1 MDLLEYQAK
10 TLFRQMD
17 IPVLPS
23 QRIDQAQDIKGLKIP
38 YPVVLKSQVKAG
50 GRGKAGGIKFVEN
63 TIDAVAAAQAIFNL
77 PIVNE
82 YPQVLLAEAK
92 YDADQEL
99 YLAVVLDM
107 ISRRPLLLGSRQ
119 GGVDL
124 ETTLSEVQQVI
135 VDQAFSPF
143 YARKLMVK
151 MGLQDHL
158 ILAVSE
164 IVEKMYRL
172 FIEKDLDLVE
182 INPLGISPKGEVMA
196 LDGKVIVNNMALKRH
211 RDLIELMTNS
221 LTSQP
226 SQPMKNGSFLP
237 VSALKN
243 ARNEISPTIDFV
255 ELQGNI
261 GVLCNGAALSLSTLD
276 LIIQAQGKPANFV
289 NLSGEDYFE
298 LTDSGRERLY
308 QGLDRVSQ
316 STKVKVILI
325 NLVTHQNAS
334 HTLMSEILSYL
345 KRKTYQQS
353 FPSVVLRL
361 ALYPSEI
368 NQQQLVD
375 LPIEIY
381 QSLDDAVKQAVNLA
395 K

>member
-10 TLFRQMD
+10 TLFRQMN

-38 YPVVLKSQVKAG
+38 YPVVLKSQVRAG

-99 YLAVVLDM
+99 YLAVVLDAV
-107 ISRRPLLLGSRQ
+107 SRRPLLLGSRQ

-124 ETTLSEVQQVI
+124 ETTLSEVQQVV
-135 VDQAFSPF
+135 VDQEFSPF
-143 YARKLMVK
+143 YARKLMVQ
-151 MGLQDHL
+151 MGLQDRL

-172 FIEKDLDLVE
+172 FSEKDLDLVE
-182 INPLGISPKGEVMA
+182 INPLGISPTGEVMA
-196 LDGKVIVNNMALKRH
+196 LDGKVIANNVALQRH
-211 RDLIELMTNS
+211 PDLVELMTS
-221 LTSQP
+221 SSPPQQL
-226 SQPMKNGSFLP
+226 KNGSILP
-237 VSALKN
+237 CTALNN
-243 ARNEISPTIDFV
+243 AKQETSPTLDFV
-255 ELQGNI
+255 ELKGNI
-261 GVLCNGAALSLSTLD
+261 GVLCNGAALTLATLD

-298 LTDSGRERLY
+298 LTDNSRERLY

-316 STKVKVILI
+316 SSDVKVILI

-334 HTLMSEILSYL
+334 HILISEIISYL
-345 KRKTYQQS
+345 KQKNFQKS
-353 FPSVVLRL
+353 FKSVILRL
-361 ALYPSEI
+361 AFTPLEMDK
-368 NQQQLVD
+368 QQLEN
-375 LPIEIY
+375 LPIEY
-381 QSLDDAVKQAVNLA
+381 FKDLDYAIQKTVNLA

>member
-23 QRIDQAQDIKGLKIP
+23 QRIDRAQDIKGLKIP
-38 YPVVLKSQVKAG
+38 YPVVLKSQVRAG

-99 YLAVVLDM
+99 YLAVVLDPM
-107 ISRRPLLLGSRQ
+107 SRRPLLLGSRQ
-119 GGVDL
+119 GGVNL
-124 ETTLSEVQQVI
+124 EATLSEVKQVI
-135 VDQAFSPF
+135 VNQAFSPF

-182 INPLGISPKGEVMA
+182 INPLGISPMGEVMA
-196 LDGKVIVNNMALKRH
+196 LDGKVIVNNAALKRH
-211 RDLIELMTNS
+211 PDLIQLMTS
-221 LTSQP
+221 SSPPQ
-226 SQPMKNGSFLP
+226 QIQNGSVLP
-237 VSALKN
+237 LSALRN
-243 ARNEISPTIDFV
+243 AKKETSPAVDFV

-261 GVLCNGAALSLSTLD
+261 GVLCNGAALTLATLD

-298 LTDSGRERLY
+298 LTDNSRSRLY
-308 QGLDRVSQ
+308 TGLDQVSQ
-316 STKVKVILI
+316 SNHIKVILI

-334 HTLMSEILSYL
+334 HILISEIVSYL
-345 KRKTYQQS
+345 KQKTYQKS
-353 FPSVVLRL
+353 LPSIILRL
-361 ALYPSEI
+361 ALNPKNTDE
-368 NQQQLVD
+368 QQLAN
-375 LPIEIY
+375 LPIKLF
-381 QSLDDAVKQAVNLA
+381 QNLDDAVKQAVTLA
-395 K
+395 KQ

>member
-23 QRIDQAQDIKGLKIP
+23 QRIDQAQDVKRLKIP
-38 YPVVLKSQVKAG
+38 YPVVLKSQVRAG
-50 GRGKAGGIKFVEN
+50 GRGRAGGIKFVEN

-77 PIVNE
+77 SIVNE

-99 YLAVVLDM
+99 YLAVVLDA

-124 ETTLSEVQQVI
+124 ETTLSEVQQVV
-135 VDQAFSPF
+135 VDQEFSPF

-158 ILAVSE
+158 ILAVSQ

-182 INPLGISPKGEVMA
+182 INPLGISPTGEVMA
-196 LDGKVIVNNMALKRH
+196 LDGKVIANNVALQRH
-211 RDLIELMTNS
+211 PDLIELMTNS
-221 LTSQP
+221 SPPQQL
-226 SQPMKNGSFLP
+226 KNGSVLP
-237 VSALKN
+237 RTALNN
-243 ARNEISPTIDFV
+243 AKQETSPTLDFV

-261 GVLCNGAALSLSTLD
+261 GVLCNGAALTLATLD

-298 LTDSGRERLY
+298 LTDNSRERLY
-308 QGLDRVSQ
+308 KGLDQVSQ
-316 STKVKVILI
+316 SPGVKVILI

-334 HTLMSEILSYL
+334 HILFSEIISYL
-345 KRKTYQQS
+345 KQKNYQHS
-353 FPSVVLRL
+353 LKSMILRL
-361 ALYPSEI
+361 AFHPEGSDEK
-368 NQQQLVD
+368 QLEN
-375 LPIEIY
+375 LPIEY
-381 QSLDDAVKQAVNLA
+381 FQNLDDAVKQAVNFA
-395 K
+395 Q